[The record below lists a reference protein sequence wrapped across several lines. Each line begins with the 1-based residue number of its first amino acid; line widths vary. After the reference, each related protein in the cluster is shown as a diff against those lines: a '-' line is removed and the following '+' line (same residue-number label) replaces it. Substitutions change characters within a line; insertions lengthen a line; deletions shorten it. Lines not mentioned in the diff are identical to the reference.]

1 LVVERFTGLN
11 DWTSRFKRRQDTVK
25 RTLAGKSRTA
35 DTESV
40 YGWKK
45 D

>member
-1 LVVERFTGLN
+1 LEVERFTGSN

-25 RTLAGKSRTA
+25 RTLAGESRIA

-40 YGWKK
+40 DGWKN